1 VPEIDP
7 EDAKK
12 AGAAIVAT
20 GSSQWPNQVNNI
32 LAFPGLFKGLL
43 ASGLKKVDM
52 PLQVKVAEGLAG
64 LITKPG
70 EQSIVPGVFDEGVV
84 QAVSQAVM
92 EYANN

>member
-1 VPEIDP
+1 
-7 EDAKK
+7 
-12 AGAAIVAT
+12 
-20 GSSQWPNQVNNI
+20 
-32 LAFPGLFKGLL
+32 
-43 ASGLKKVDM
+43 M